1 MLNLE
6 EVYKAVSPFCQ
17 TEIRESFLRSIVML
31 LTHGSHA
38 GAAWTVQAG
47 RGGVK
52 SHLISLT
59 QWLLFWYEHNGLRK
73 DDPLIFWR

>member
-1 MLNLE
+1 MFHILARRKMLNLE

-17 TEIRESFLRSIVML
+17 TEIRESFLRSIAMP

-38 GAAWTVQAG
+38 GSVWTVQAE

-52 SHLISLT
+52 SHLFSLT
-59 QWLLFWYEHNGLRK
+59 Q
-73 DDPLIFWR
+73 